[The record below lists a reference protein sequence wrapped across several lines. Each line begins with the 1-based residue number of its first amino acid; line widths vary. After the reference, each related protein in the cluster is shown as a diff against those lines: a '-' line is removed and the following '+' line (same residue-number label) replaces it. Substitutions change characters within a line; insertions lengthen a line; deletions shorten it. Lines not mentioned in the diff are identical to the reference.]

1 MAKYAYKVVEQAQAW
16 VGLKEKDGSHKE
28 IIDVYNAHKPLAR
41 QYKVKCKANGDDKNE
56 DWCATFVS
64 AVAAKLGY
72 TDIIPTEC
80 SCPKMIDLLKGI
92 GCWHEDES
100 VTPAIGWILF
110 YHWNDKKDGEGD
122 CKGQANHV
130 GLVEKVSGGKV
141 TIIEGNYSDSVK
153 RRTLK
158 INAQY
163 MRGYGVPKY
172 DMPDQK
178 VTVLDFQ
185 KAAIADGFKF
195 PKAGAD
201 GIWGSETEGVT
212 QKAVVKKRL
221 TYKYK
226 NCTKL
231 VQKVCGVEVDGYCG
245 KDTDKAIRTWQR
257 LHGLKEDG
265 AFGPACWKKLLT

>member
-1 MAKYAYKVVEQAQAW
+1 MAKYASEVVKQAQEW
-16 VGLKEKDGSHKE
+16 VGLKESDGSHML
-28 IIDVYNAHKPLAR
+28 IVNIYNSQEKLPRSYPL
-41 QYKVKCKANGDDKNE
+41 KSKDS
-56 DWCATFVS
+56 WCAAFVS
-64 AVAAKLGY
+64 SVAIKLGY

-80 SCPKMIDLLKGI
+80 SCPKMIELFKGI
-92 GCWHEDES
+92 GCWVEDES
-100 VTPAIGWILF
+100 SITPAPGTILF
-110 YHWNDKKDGEGD
+110 YDWEDDGRGD
-122 CKGQANHV
+122 NKGQANHV
-130 GLVEKVSGGKV
+130 GIVEKVADGKITV
-141 TIIEGNYSDSVK
+141 IEGNYSDSIK
-153 RRTLK
+153 RRTLNVNGK
-158 INAQY
+158 YI
-163 MRGYGVPKY
+163 RGYGVPKY
-172 DMPDQK
+172 DTEKKTETKTETAK

-212 QKAVVKKRL
+212 KKAVVKKRL

-257 LHGLKEDG
+257 MHGLEEDG

>member
-1 MAKYAYKVVEQAQAW
+1 MGKYAYKVVEQAQAW
-16 VGLKEKDGSHKE
+16 IGLKESDKSHKT
-28 IIDVYNAHKPLAR
+28 IVDIYNSQEKLPRDYPL
-41 QYKVKCKANGDDKNE
+41 KMTDS
-56 DWCATFVS
+56 WCAAFVS
-64 AVAAKLGY
+64 AVAIELGY

-80 SCPKMIDLLKGI
+80 SCPKMIELLKGI
-92 GCWHEDES
+92 GSWVEDENR
-100 VTPAIGWILF
+100 TPNPGDIVF
-110 YHWNDKKDGEGD
+110 YDWEDDGKGD
-122 CKGQANHV
+122 CKGAANHV
-130 GLVEKVSGGKV
+130 GICEKVSNGKITV
-141 TIIEGNYSDSVK
+141 IEGNYSDSVK
-153 RRTLK
+153 RRTLDVNGK
-158 INAQY
+158 Y
-163 MRGYGVPKY
+163 LRGYGVPKY
-172 DMPDQK
+172 DAEKQPDQK

-185 KAAIADGFKF
+185 LAAIADGFKF

-212 QKAVVKKRL
+212 KKAIVKKRL

-257 LHGLKEDG
+257 LHGLEEDG